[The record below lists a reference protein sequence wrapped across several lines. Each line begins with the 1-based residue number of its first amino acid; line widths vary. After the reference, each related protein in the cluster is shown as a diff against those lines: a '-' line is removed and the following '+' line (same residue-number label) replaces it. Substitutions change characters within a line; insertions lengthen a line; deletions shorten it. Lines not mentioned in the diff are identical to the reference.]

1 MAVNEL
7 DRDYLKLL
15 HMCDQIANIINGLKM
30 ERETEVEK
38 KKNVGNMV
46 MHLEMEILD
55 DKYEE
60 AGKDLGPIHG
70 AINTGRVYWKSA
82 SE

>member
-15 HMCDQIANIINGLKM
+15 HMCDTIENVIAGMKIPQ
-30 ERETEVEK
+30 ETDAEK

-46 MHLEMEILD
+46 MHLEIEILD
-55 DKYEE
+55 SKYTD
-60 AGKDLGPIHG
+60 AGKDMTR
-70 AINTGRVYWKSA
+70 INNTITSGRSYWKS
-82 SE
+82 

>member
-15 HMCDQIANIINGLKM
+15 HMCDQITNVMSGLKM
-30 ERETEVEK
+30 ERETETEK

-60 AGKDLGPIHG
+60 AGKDLTPIQA
-70 AINTGRVYWKSA
+70 AINTGRVYWKSP